1 MYIRVQLCILRSVM
15 NFVNKKIN
23 EYYIYVINVY
33 MVLPKPS
40 VFNVYFVN
48 ANKARVLC

>member
-15 NFVNKKIN
+15 NFVNKKIDVNKKIN
-23 EYYIYVINVY
+23 EYYIYVIHVY

-40 VFNVYFVN
+40 VFNVF
-48 ANKARVLC
+48 L